1 MSDYCLPGPCPA
13 SPGNRV
19 CPSCYKDSLK
29 NRLPTNQLISC
40 LVAFSLLQ
48 PHTCTQ
54 PLSIRPRGFPWQAGN
69 VPRDK
74 VDFPGWALSPS
85 FFWVPGPLLSL
96 PHLGDHHYLPAG
108 SVRRRSEEDVDS
120 VRPPNSVEFIRNS
133 FGIHSVR
140 PLAGL
145 LGSGASFLHL
155 TVPTQ
160 LAETQEVDDGG
171 NDSNNDNGNNTL
183 EPTKWLR
190 NTL

>member
-1 MSDYCLPGPCPA
+1 MPCFTW
-13 SPGNRV
+13 V

-40 LVAFSLLQ
+40 LVAFSLLH
-48 PHTCTQ
+48 PHNCTQ

-85 FFWVPGPLLSL
+85 FFWVPEPLLSL

-108 SVRRRSEEDVDS
+108 SPDTLSEEDVD
-120 VRPPNSVEFIRNS
+120 
-133 FGIHSVR
+133 SVR

-145 LGSGASFLHL
+145 LGSGASLLHL
-155 TVPTQ
+155 ILPTQ

-183 EPTKWLR
+183 EPTKWLQ